1 MSVLS
6 NEWRNVTR
14 KAPRVN
20 SERLIL
26 ALLVLLIGLLSVA
39 PLMRLVWTAIAPS
52 GVPDIA
58 RLTRLLAS
66 DRVLIASANTLLI
79 ALSSTLI
86 SVVLGTAA
94 AWLVALSDLRAK
106 TAWVFAFILPLMIP
120 PQVTALAWLQ
130 ALAPGSPLALLF
142 ATL

>member
-6 NEWRNVTR
+6 NEWRSAVR
-14 KAPRVN
+14 KAPRFN

-39 PLMRLVWTAIAPS
+39 PLMRLVWTAIAPN

-66 DRVLIASANTLLI
+66 DRVLIASGNTLLI
-79 ALSSTLI
+79 ALSST
-86 SVVLGTAA
+86 
-94 AWLVALSDLRAK
+94 
-106 TAWVFAFILPLMIP
+106 
-120 PQVTALAWLQ
+120 
-130 ALAPGSPLALLF
+130 
-142 ATL
+142 